1 MGHSWEFDIVCTP
14 SLRWFITSRDKLTPI
29 VGKVPAPESRIVG
42 NQIAVG
48 PDLTSFQFGREFL
61 KSTSLALLIIYQL
74 ITFLLFFVRLASCIV
89 TQRDI
94 EDRAAAEREGI
105 LFGGIGWLVIGMKIS
120 AIETATGFATMS
132 FGLILT
138 RRILR
143 MLGRACIIIGIVK
156 GFVCLL
162 RILFRLF

>member
-1 MGHSWEFDIVCTP
+1 M
-14 SLRWFITSRDKLTPI
+14 
-29 VGKVPAPESRIVG
+29 VPHPENRIVG
-42 NQIAVG
+42 NQIAVE
-48 PDLTSFQFGREFL
+48 PYLTPFQFGREFL

-74 ITFLLFFVRLASCIV
+74 ITFLLFFMRLVACIV

-105 LFGGIGWLVIGMKIS
+105 LFGGIGWLGLGMKIS
-120 AIETATGFATMS
+120 AIESATGFATMS

-156 GFVCLL
+156 GFV
-162 RILFRLF
+162 